1 MLATGSGQASPML
14 ATEAAGKHDACYNEP
29 RQARTMPA
37 SGAGSQLDAS

>member
-1 MLATGSGQASPML
+1 ML

-29 RQARTMPA
+29 RQARTMRTMPA